1 LSNSPPWSARNHFGF
16 LPLENICLN
25 PAMTDFD
32 DLLINGT
39 TDKYLLNVTM
49 AMSKYL
55 LSGLYFCRLDTSA
68 KSVFHKKIY
77 SLRNDSISLK

>member
-1 LSNSPPWSARNHFGF
+1 MNRKEY
-16 LPLENICLN
+16 LENKY
-25 PAMTDFD
+25 FD

-39 TDKYLLNVTM
+39 TDKYLLNVSM

-68 KSVFHKKIY
+68 KSVSHKKYIP
-77 SLRNDSISLK
+77 